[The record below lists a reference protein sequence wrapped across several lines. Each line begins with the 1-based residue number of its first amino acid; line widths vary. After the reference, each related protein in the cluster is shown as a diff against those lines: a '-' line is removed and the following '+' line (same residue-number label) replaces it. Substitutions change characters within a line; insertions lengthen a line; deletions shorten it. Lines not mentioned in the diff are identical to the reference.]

1 VETDI
6 GAASK
11 CDKKRMTEELCKH
24 GVFHPQEP
32 TFPIVQND
40 SQLMTAVSPLTLKRV
55 RGMTIHR
62 PDPAMTGNHGP
73 QWMPPSPG
81 SLAST

>member
-6 GAASK
+6 GAGSK
-11 CDKKRMTEELCKH
+11 CDKKRMTEELCQH
-24 GVFHPQEP
+24 GLSHPQGRISQ
-32 TFPIVQND
+32 TVQD
-40 SQLMTAVSPLTLKRV
+40 SHPMTAASPLTLKGV

-62 PDPAMTGNHGP
+62 PDPAMTGNPGP
-73 QWMPPSPG
+73 LWMLPSPG